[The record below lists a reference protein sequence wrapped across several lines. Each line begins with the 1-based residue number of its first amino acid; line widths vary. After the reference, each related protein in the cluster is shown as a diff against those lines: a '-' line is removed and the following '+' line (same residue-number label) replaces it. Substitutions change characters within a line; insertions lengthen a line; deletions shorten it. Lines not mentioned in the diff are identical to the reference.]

1 MPRLTGAVGIAG
13 GALLA
18 ALAVTG
24 CATANAASSLSVASA
39 YVPQP
44 TKPGTTVAYLDI
56 RNNGATDRLI
66 AVHTSV
72 GGTVLFRAPV
82 SRQGGVLT
90 MRTVPD
96 IVIPADSM
104 LQLNP
109 DHDYLLITGA
119 GAMHD
124 GKAIML
130 RLTFA
135 NGGTVTVVAPVTDPQ
150 SGGASY
156 FLN

>member
-56 RNNGATDRLI
+56 RNNGA
-66 AVHTSV
+66 AV
-72 GGTVLFRAPV
+72 
-82 SRQGGVLT
+82 
-90 MRTVPD
+90 VPD
-96 IVIPADSM
+96 V
-104 LQLNP
+104 Q
-109 DHDYLLITGA
+109 
-119 GAMHD
+119 
-124 GKAIML
+124 
-130 RLTFA
+130 
-135 NGGTVTVVAPVTDPQ
+135 VTDGRRAGRRGLLHVRAHHDDP
-150 SGGASY
+150 
-156 FLN
+156 